1 LALGRTAA
9 RQTPIK
15 EELVLKRVLGVVA
28 VSAVMAVGAATP
40 AGAQPPDQSGLVNVA
55 VVDVLNN
62 NNVVA
67 NVQVPVGIAANVCN
81 VDLLVLAQQR
91 PAASRSCTAN
101 AQGTA
106 DATNIIRSLP
116 PAFQP

>member
-1 LALGRTAA
+1 MALGRTAA

-62 NNVVA
+62 NVVA